1 MQIVIDILYSMS
13 FATLNPENFTP
24 VMQQYF
30 KARVKLSG
38 KALLLFRMG
47 DFYEAFFD
55 DAELLAKE
63 LEITLTGRAEQ
74 NHPSGRIPMAGVP
87 ARAVRPYIAKLLERN
102 YKVYIAEQMADPKT
116 CKGLVPRE
124 ITKVFTP
131 GTINDLDLL
140 NSYQNNFVLAL
151 YSANP
156 YSHYGLA
163 YADISTGEFY
173 LTEIKAEFLE
183 QELARIQASEIIV
196 PSKPIPRVEG
206 QIVNEEELVFNLD
219 ELNLDF
225 YLTPFNYKNYD
236 SALAIANIESLF
248 KINSAEALV
257 QDNFGAESKGFA
269 LKAAGAVIEYLKE
282 TQGQEFSNN
291 SSRNFDHIKTYHVS
305 EYMMLDASTRRNLE
319 LSRNLA
325 GNTEGSLFAAIDR
338 TASKLGRRR
347 LRSWMEQPLFDINA
361 IKARQQAVTE
371 LSDQVELCGQ
381 LKTLLSKTYDMDRL
395 ANRLASELISP
406 REAIALKDSLLL
418 STQIS
423 QLMQGVESGLLT
435 SIKYIPESIADY
447 VREVE
452 AAIKEDPG
460 ITITEGN
467 IIRQGYN
474 QELDEFISLVEDTE
488 TWLDQ
493 FETVERERLGI
504 KNLKVSY
511 NKVHGYYIETSRLN
525 QSKLPENYIVK
536 QTMVN
541 SIRAVTEELKDFEEK
556 ITNAES
562 RRNAL
567 EYTIYSKLRKFLL
580 SKVGV
585 IKELAQQIAQLDALL
600 SMAILAKE
608 QNYNCPELV
617 NSNEL
622 VIENGRHPVIEQKL
636 KLGEFVPNDINL
648 GLETKMMI
656 LTGPNMAGK
665 STYMRQ
671 NALIIL
677 LAQMGSFVPASFAR
691 IGLVDRIFTRIGAS
705 DDLASGRS
713 TFMVEMNE
721 TATILNAMTDRSF
734 IVLDEIGR
742 GTSTYD
748 GVAIA
753 WSIVEYIIKT
763 TQARTIFATHY
774 HELANLEKMHN
785 GIKNYQV
792 LVAENNNPNAKTR
805 IEFLHKVAEGSADK
819 SYGIEV
825 ARLAGL
831 PKAVLERARAINNQ
845 LVNVKARNVGMNK
858 KQIQQY
864 NSNQQ
869 LCLITSLDS

>member
-1 MQIVIDILYSMS
+1 MS
-13 FATLNPENFTP
+13 LANLNPENFTP

-47 DFYEAFFD
+47 DFYEAFFN

-74 NHPSGRIPMAGVP
+74 SYPGGRIPMAGVP

-183 QELARIQASEIIV
+183 QELARIQAAEIIV
-196 PSKPIPRVEG
+196 PSKLIPRIAG

-219 ELNLDF
+219 DLNLNF
-225 YLTPFNYKNYD
+225 HLTPFNYKNYD
-236 SALAIANIESLF
+236 SSLAIANIETLF
-248 KINSAEALV
+248 KINSAEALIV
-257 QDNFGAESKGFA
+257 DSFGVENKGFA
-269 LKAAGAVIEYLKE
+269 LRASGALIEYLKE
-282 TQGQEFSNN
+282 TQGQEFTSN
-291 SSRNFDHIKTYHVS
+291 SSKNFDHIKTYQVS

-319 LSRNLA
+319 LSRSLS

-338 TASKLGRRR
+338 TSSKPGRRK

-361 IKARQQAVTE
+361 IKTRQQAITE
-371 LSDQVELCGQ
+371 LSAQPQLCEQ
-381 LKTLLSKTYDMDRL
+381 LQKLLSKTYDIDRL
-395 ANRLASELISP
+395 ANRLSSELISP

-423 QLMQGVESGLLT
+423 QLMQGTKSTLLT
-435 SIKYIPESIADY
+435 SIQSIPESILDY
-447 VREVE
+447 IREVE

-467 IIRQGYN
+467 IIKQAYN
-474 QELDEFISLVEDTE
+474 KELDEFITLVEDTE
-488 TWLDQ
+488 TWLNQ
-493 FETVERERLGI
+493 FEISERERLGI

-525 QSKLPENYIVK
+525 QSKLPENYLVK
-536 QTMVN
+536 QTMIN

-556 ITNAES
+556 ITNAEA

-580 SKVGV
+580 SKVGA
-585 IKELAQQIAQLDALL
+585 IKELAQQIAELDALL
-600 SMAILAKE
+600 SMAILACE
-608 QNYNCPELV
+608 QNYTCPELV
-617 NSNEL
+617 DSNEL

-636 KLGEFVPNDINL
+636 KLGEFVPNDISL
-648 GLETKMMI
+648 GRDSTLCKIMI

-705 DDLASGRS
+705 DDLSSGRS

-721 TATILNAMTDRSF
+721 TASILNAMTDRSF

-753 WSIVEYIIKT
+753 WSIVEYISKT

-792 LVAENNNPNAKTR
+792 LVAENNNPNAKSR
-805 IEFLHKVAEGSADK
+805 IEFLHKVSEGSADK

-845 LVNVKARNVGMNK
+845 LVNVKSRNVGMNK